1 MSFLEWLQG
10 LSFSVWVSESDT
22 VWGYPAIL
30 TLHTIGFGVLVGA
43 NVVVDLRLLGVARS
57 VRIAS
62 LRALFKPMWLGLIIN
77 AVTGV
82 TLFMAAATE
91 KGVQTVV
98 YVKLTFIAAAL
109 VVMLRIRR
117 MVIADEAVIDL
128 LPASAGPLAIVSLIL
143 WTGAITAGRLMA
155 YLH

>member
-30 TLHTIGFGVLVGA
+30 TLHTIGFGILVGA

-57 VRIAS
+57 VRIEA
-62 LRALFKPMWLGLIIN
+62 LRALFGPMWLGLVIN
-77 AVTGV
+77 VLTGV

-91 KGVQTVV
+91 KGVQTVFF
-98 YVKLTFIAAAL
+98 VKLTFIAAAL
-109 VVMLRIRR
+109 VVMLRIAVDLGKDPTSHNLWPFEVVLAAFVGAVASGVGLGIGFLLRR
-117 MVIADEAVIDL
+117 
-128 LPASAGPLAIVSLIL
+128 
-143 WTGAITAGRLMA
+143 R
-155 YLH
+155 